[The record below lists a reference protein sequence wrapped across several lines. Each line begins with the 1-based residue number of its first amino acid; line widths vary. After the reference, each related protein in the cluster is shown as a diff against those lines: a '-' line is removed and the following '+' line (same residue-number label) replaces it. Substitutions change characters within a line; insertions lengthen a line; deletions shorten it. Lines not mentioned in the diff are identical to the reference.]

1 MSFCLVIYGSLLD
14 VGGHVNKDG
23 NLEVRLDSEHSCE
36 VYLSGYVEEY
46 KRRNPNNGGKVSYAI
61 LKTVKSDTRSF

>member
-14 VGGHVNKDG
+14 VGGHVKDG
-23 NLEVRLDSEHSCE
+23 NLEVRLDSESSCE
-36 VYLSGYVEEY
+36 VYLDGYVEEY
-46 KRRNPNNGGKVSYAI
+46 KRLNPGTGGMVSYSI